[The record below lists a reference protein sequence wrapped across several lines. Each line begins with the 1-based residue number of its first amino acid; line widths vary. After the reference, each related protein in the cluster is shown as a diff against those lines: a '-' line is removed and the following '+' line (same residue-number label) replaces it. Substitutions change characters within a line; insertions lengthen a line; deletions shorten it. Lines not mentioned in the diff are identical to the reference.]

1 MLGSVTVHEG
11 RRTPLN
17 LWWGVDRPRQI
28 TLFKRSHQSCEP
40 QWEIVT
46 RATPRLT
53 FKRRVRDWL
62 ATSLLGLLMV
72 LLPAV
77 PYGLLL
83 ALAAGLNYL
92 TSAVPNW
99 TQQKLEHPRQQSTM
113 DHLLPYIVIGTLT
126 LLGVWLVLALLRAIP
141 RLVMIWVL
149 LRTTTY
155 EEQTSTAKHRL
166 RQFLMVPK
174 GFGLMFA
181 SVLLGAI
188 VGLSVTNAPEAAGL
202 LHMVMVLLESIF
214 LGLMFFVG
222 MFMMLRIQRDLDK
235 MSPTGRMAASRD
247 FLQKWADACPRT
259 ARFMRFLHPPRWVR
273 HLIWNFAQKPTVF
286 SELLVPTLAM
296 AALLGYAVWR
306 DLSPMF

>member
-1 MLGSVTVHEG
+1 MEG
-11 RRTPLN
+11 EERPWN
-17 LWWGVDRPRQI
+17 LWWGVDKPRRI
-28 TLFKRSHQSCEP
+28 KLFKRSRQATEP

-46 RATPRLT
+46 GATPHLRL
-53 FKRRVRDWL
+53 KRRVRDWL

-72 LLPAV
+72 LLLAV

-92 TSAVPNW
+92 TNSGLQW
-99 TQQKLEHPRQQSTM
+99 TQEKLEHPRPQSTM
-113 DHLLPYIVIGTLT
+113 DHLVPYIVLGAFA
-126 LLGVWLVLALLRAIP
+126 LLGLWLALALLRAIP

-149 LRTTTY
+149 LRTVAY
-155 EEQTSTAKHRL
+155 EGQATTAKHRL
-166 RQFLMVPK
+166 RQFLVVPK

-188 VGLSVTNAPEAAGL
+188 VGLSVTNAPEATGL
-202 LHMVMVLLESIF
+202 LHMVMLLLESIF

-235 MSPTGRMAASRD
+235 MSPTERMAASRD
-247 FLQKWADACPRT
+247 FLQKWSDACPHT
-259 ARFMRFLHPPRWVR
+259 NRFMRLLRPPRWVR
-273 HLIWNFAQKPTVF
+273 HLIWNFAQKPSVF
-286 SELLVPTLAM
+286 SELLVPTLTL
-296 AALLGYAVWR
+296 AALLGYAVWS